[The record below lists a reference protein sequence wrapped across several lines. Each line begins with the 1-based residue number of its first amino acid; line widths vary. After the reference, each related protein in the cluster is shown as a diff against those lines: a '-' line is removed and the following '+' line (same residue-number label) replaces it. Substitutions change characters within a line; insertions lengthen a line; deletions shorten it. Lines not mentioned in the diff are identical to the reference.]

1 MDNVNRAFS
10 RDVNRRG
17 FKDLVQVDGGEIG
30 RYIPTGWPLVVS

>member
-1 MDNVNRAFS
+1 MLIGRLVVTLTDG
-10 RDVNRRG
+10 G